1 MVIADLGLR
10 PEAEALIA
18 KHSDAGKSPRAVF
31 VKTDVTSW
39 PDLSHMFDA
48 TLKDFG
54 DVDILCPGAG
64 VYEPHWSK

>member
-18 KHSDAGKSPRAVF
+18 EHSKPEKSPRAIF

-39 PDLSHMFDA
+39 PELSNMFDVA
-48 TLKDFG
+48 LEEFG
-54 DVDILCPGAG
+54 DVDVLCPGAG